1 MFRRAFYKYYEYI
14 LVVVVLARITGRIL
28 SVAIFLVLVVLIQ
41 MPIVIESINTINL
54 SSGFVEGG
62 LQIIL
67 VIWLIDSLLIAISF
81 EWISLTLSLIPFII
95 TLPVSLIYTTLNPAY
110 GWIVFINAAIISVL
124 IFARMIANV
133 I

>member
-1 MFRRAFYKYYEYI
+1 M
-14 LVVVVLARITGRIL
+14 VVVLARITGRIL
-28 SVAIFLVLVVLIQ
+28 SIAIFLVLVVLIQ
-41 MPIVIESINTINL
+41 MPIVIDSINTINL

-62 LQIIL
+62 LQVVL

-110 GWIVFINAAIISVL
+110 GWIIFVNAAIVSVL
-124 IFARMIANV
+124 IFSRMIANV